1 MKEVYVV
8 FENSHNVW
16 TNSDEKEVVAVFSK
30 KESAMRYCDKENS
43 CHFNNC
49 YNYETFDLYD
59 C

>member
-8 FENSHNVW
+8 FKNLYNG
-16 TNSDEKEVVAVFSK
+16 DEKEVAAVFSK

-43 CHFNNC
+43 YHFDAR
-49 YNYETFDLYD
+49 YNYETYDLYD